1 MAKRRPKGDGM
12 IRRRKDG
19 RWEGRIVVGHKENG
33 SRIYKYVFA
42 KTQKELLPK
51 FHQLKEQYAGMELTE
66 QSKMTLGEWLD
77 KWLAEIKEPMIR
89 ESTADGYRR
98 YIENHIKPHL
108 GNKKLTSVSTS
119 EIQKMY
125 NKLKKEGRVN
135 PNEKDGKGLANATV
149 RSIHMLLHEAMD
161 GAVKEGLIPSN
172 PTDGT
177 TIPKLVKTGKPV
189 LLESQ
194 LATFMEALNSDE
206 LWHDLFYMEIMTGM
220 RRGEIC
226 GLKWSDFDDEQG
238 AVIVE
243 RSVAYKESNAV
254 EGDTKT
260 ANSYRRIILPP
271 SVAEM
276 LRERKKKAVTEWI
289 FPKPDCPEKPI
300 KPDSA
305 YNQLKAILKEKGL
318 PNMRFHDLR
327 HTFATHAASNGIDP
341 KTLASLLGHAKA
353 SFTLDV
359 YTHVTTDMQRN
370 ASGIVGNF
378 ITDMFG
384 EELKPWQENE
394 NQETEQ

>member
-33 SRIYKYVFA
+33 NRIYKYVFA

-108 GNKKLTSVSTS
+108 GNKKLTSVSTA

-135 PNEKDGKGLANATV
+135 PNKKDGKGLSNATV

-226 GLKWSDFDDEQG
+226 GLKWSDFDEEQG
-238 AVIVE
+238 AIIVE
-243 RSVAYKESNAV
+243 RSVNYKESNAV

-260 ANSYRRIILPP
+260 ANSDRRIILPP
-271 SVAEM
+271 SVADM
-276 LRERKKKAVTEWI
+276 LRERKKKALTE
-289 FPKPDCPEKPI
+289 
-300 KPDSA
+300 
-305 YNQLKAILKEKGL
+305 
-318 PNMRFHDLR
+318 
-327 HTFATHAASNGIDP
+327 
-341 KTLASLLGHAKA
+341 
-353 SFTLDV
+353 
-359 YTHVTTDMQRN
+359 
-370 ASGIVGNF
+370 
-378 ITDMFG
+378 
-384 EELKPWQENE
+384 
-394 NQETEQ
+394 